1 MHVLDCPIWNSLNS
15 VHASLAEGDG
25 LARRYRADIG
35 PLAGMRDQ
43 SPGAYRALGA
53 LLGPTDVAVLFLD
66 APPSAPDGWRL
77 VGGAPMAQM
86 VCDSAIRKNT
96 HHSLQNL
103 GDGILSLGTDD
114 VPAMRALAEL
124 TEPGPFRERTIEFGG
139 FVGIRDGGR
148 LVAMAGQRLAL
159 DGFTE
164 VSAVCTHPDYRGRG
178 YAGALVATVA
188 RGIFARGQVP
198 FLGVRLDN
206 VGAMRVYERLGFV
219 TRRTLQI
226 AAYMRPSLPD

>member
-1 MHVLDCPIWNSLNS
+1 MHVLDHPIWNALNS

-25 LARRYRADIG
+25 VARRYRVDIG

-43 SPGAYRALGA
+43 SPEAYRALGA
-53 LLGPTDVAVLFLD
+53 LLGPTDVAVLFL
-66 APPSAPDGWRL
+66 AHRPSAPDGWRL
-77 VGGAPMAQM
+77 VGGGLMSQM
-86 VCDSAIRKNT
+86 VCEVPPRATCEGVGIT
-96 HHSLQNL
+96 VL
-103 GDGILSLGTDD
+103 GSDD
-114 VPAMRALAEL
+114 VPEVRALAEL

-139 FVGIRDGGR
+139 YVGIRERGR

-159 DGFTE
+159 NGFTE

-188 RGIFARGQVP
+188 RGIFARGDVP
-198 FLGVRLDN
+198 FLGVRQDN
-206 VGAMRVYERLGFV
+206 LGAMRVYERLGFV

-226 AAYMRPSLPD
+226 AALMRPSLPD